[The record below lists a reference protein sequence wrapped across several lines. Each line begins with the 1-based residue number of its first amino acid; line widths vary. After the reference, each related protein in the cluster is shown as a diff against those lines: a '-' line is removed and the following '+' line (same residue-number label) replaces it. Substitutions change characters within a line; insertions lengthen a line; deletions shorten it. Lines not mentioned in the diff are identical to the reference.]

1 MRGFMGPQILSTDVP
16 IRSLW
21 PEVLAIMAGAIHLT
35 SIKTAVAQSPSAW
48 YKVRL
53 LFFLGLLPCAYTIY
67 LGVWPSIYSIA
78 ALFVVLSPFAFAV
91 AIVRPNLIVSRPI
104 LRTYLTVCVALSCI
118 CALSEL
124 LWLVHLRSGK

>member
-1 MRGFMGPQILSTDVP
+1 MGPQIFSNDIP

-21 PEVLAIMAGAIHLT
+21 PEVLAIVAGAIYLT
-35 SIKTAVAQSPSAW
+35 CIKIVAVQNPSAW
-48 YKVRL
+48 RKVRL
-53 LFFLGLLPCAYTIY
+53 LFFLGFLACAYAIY
-67 LGVWPSIYSIA
+67 LGIWPSIYSFA
-78 ALFVVLSPFAFAV
+78 SLFVVLSPFAFAV

-104 LRTYLTVCVALSCI
+104 LRAYLTVCVALSCI